1 LEVSTLAALHSKK
14 KNSQRHI
21 YIYIYYTPHVTGTFF
36 TAYTHTHTHTRRD
49 ACPRWDTW
57 SIHVSQKTRTCARA
71 VEFSLRHFQ
80 YNLALW

>member
-21 YIYIYYTPHVTGTFF
+21 YIYIYYMTGTFF